1 MHLRLV
7 FNTFVRQRW
16 NAETEI
22 EVMGGVN
29 TARSY
34 VDIMK
39 FGHWNDAT
47 NSVVINE
54 PTLQGSIVGGSLQ
67 LCCSC

>member
-7 FNTFVRQRW
+7 FNAFLRQRRSTDI
-16 NAETEI
+16 ET

-47 NSVVINE
+47 NSVVIDK
-54 PTLQGSIVGGSLQ
+54 PTLQGGIVGGSLQ
-67 LCCSC
+67 ICCPC